1 MIYGSGD
8 VRKIKKVRQVTQ
20 NPCQDRGLIEAGLLQ
35 QIEFFGA
42 ADGSPAVVHPQ
53 LGVNILGVGP
63 HGVQRHHEL
72 TGNFRAV
79 QIGPQQPEHFQLTLA

>member
-1 MIYGSGD
+1 MI
-8 VRKIKKVRQVTQ
+8 Q
-20 NPCQDRGLIEAGLLQ
+20 NPCQDRGFINGVLLQ

-53 LGVNILGVGP
+53 LGVNVLGVGT
-63 HGVQRHHEL
+63 HGVQRHHEF

-79 QIGPQQPEHFQLTLA
+79 QFGPEQPEHFQLAFAQWLDQRLWA